1 MIDFYVESTDS
12 FVIESETQV
21 LPATM
26 TRKVDGEKFVIH
38 GKKRIVTE
46 TGEEVFDWRVEQLN
60 SEMLFTKYSRKHG
73 LMTSSEARELRS
85 AVDVSRKVFSNMVG
99 ISEMS
104 VKLIEGG
111 SMISN
116 EGNALLRQFKELYN
130 NCDAMVSR

>member
-85 AVDVSRKVFSNMVG
+85 AVGVSRKVFSNMVG